1 MTTRQHTLF
10 LLGIG
15 ILIGVALSMFFS
27 HENSSSKPSISPDEP
42 LYWVAPM
49 DANYKRDKPG
59 KSPMGMDLVPVYAD
73 DLKAESDPVGTV
85 TISPAVENN
94 LGVKITQV
102 KREPLSPIITA
113 FGKISFDESLL
124 WQINVRTAGWVEKLA
139 VDAVGESVN
148 KGDILFLFYSPEL
161 VKAQEELLHA
171 KRTGRKTILKG
182 AEDRL
187 LALGVD
193 PTQIKTILTNEKAMT
208 RIAIKAPADG
218 VISALNVREGGYL
231 SPAQTALIAGS
242 LETIWVDAEIFERQ
256 SAWVKQGMPVSMTLD
271 ALPNQTWTGKVDYIY
286 PLLDPNT
293 RALRLRMGFDN
304 PDRVLKPNMFAR
316 LVLAPESEASVLT
329 VPVSAVI
336 RTGNMARVVLAEGE
350 GKFRSTRVKL
360 GREANGKVEITEG
373 LKEGDTL
380 VVSAQFM
387 LDSESSQT
395 ADFSRMAHEPP
406 AKNSVWV
413 KGEITS
419 LMPHHKMLTI
429 NHAPVPEWEWP
440 GMEMNFTLAEELS
453 WEDFQQ
459 GQQIDF
465 EIQKTDQGMYEIIDY
480 QVNNTTRPN
489 QVKLQGEIT
498 LLLADFGMLTLSHE
512 ALEAWQWQ
520 AGEMNFNV
528 KEGLDLS
535 PYQTGQHIEVT
546 IEKQGSDYLITAIQP
561 WEQQND

>member
-1 MTTRQHTLF
+1 MKIRLKTLF
-10 LLGIG
+10 ILGMG
-15 ILIGVALSMFFS
+15 ILIGVTLSLFFVHNNTTS
-27 HENSSSKPSISPDEP
+27 NARKSSDDP

-73 DLKAESDPVGTV
+73 DLKAENDPDGTV

-102 KREPLSPIITA
+102 KQEPLSPNITT
-113 FGKISFDESLL
+113 FGQITFDESLL
-124 WQINVRTAGWVEKLA
+124 WQINVRTAGWVEKLT
-139 VDAVGESVN
+139 VDTVGEAVN

-171 KRTGRKTILKG
+171 KRTGRKAILIG

-193 PTQIKTILTNEKAMT
+193 PSQIKEILTQGKAID
-208 RIAIKAPADG
+208 RIAIKAPANG
-218 VISALNVREGGYL
+218 IISELNVREGGYL
-231 SPAQTALIAGS
+231 PPAQIALVAGS

-256 SAWVKQGMPVSMTLD
+256 SYWVKLGMPVSMTLN
-271 ALPNQTWTGKVDYIY
+271 AFPNQTWTGKIDYIY
-286 PLLDPNT
+286 PLLDPKT
-293 RALRLRMGFDN
+293 RSLRLRVGFDN
-304 PDRVLKPNMFAR
+304 PDHRLKPNMFAR
-316 LVLAPESEASVLT
+316 LVLAPENEKSVLT
-329 VPVSAVI
+329 VPASAVI
-336 RTGNMARVVLAEGE
+336 RAGNMARVVLAEGN
-350 GKFRSTRVKL
+350 GKFRSNRVNV
-360 GREANGKVEITEG
+360 GRETKGKVEITDG
-373 LKEGDTL
+373 LKEGDAV

-395 ADFSRMAHEPP
+395 ADFSRMAHETP

-413 KGEITS
+413 KGDIVT

-429 NHAPVPEWEWP
+429 NHAPVPEWDWP
-440 GMEMNFTLAEELS
+440 GMEMSFTLAEDLA
-453 WEDFQQ
+453 WEDYKQ

-480 QVNNTTRPN
+480 QLSDATRPN
-489 QVKLQGEIT
+489 QVTLKGEIN
-498 LLLADFGMLTLSHE
+498 LLLAEFGMLTLSHE
-512 ALEAWQWQ
+512 ALAAWQWA

-528 KEGLDLS
+528 KEGVDLS
-535 PYQTGQHIEVT
+535 AYQTGQMIEVT

-561 WEQQND
+561 VGDAQ